1 MEDNVLKSSIEI
13 DFLNKYILM
22 PNTDLGTAMSTAKS
36 IDPNLLEKFFE
47 NIDPFWHT
55 ENDQL
60 QYFIYYNNGNYF
72 CQRKKLKYDFN
83 NKINYWQ
90 TYNFKNVPT
99 EKIDDLYVRIQAFV
113 IINSDVKR
121 FNAISQV
128 KEIGQESL
136 FYERRLL
143 KKITEKNS
151 MLSASDWRV
160 LPDVEDSYP
169 GEKSMWIKWRNTLRS
184 ETIKSHTEFDDKLEF
199 LKYLYQLKFP
209 IDPKLYL
216 QLYPDRKD
224 IDGNDVEYLSTP
236 DQWVKYDSEASSD
249 FITANAVRVLNYS
262 KGHAEAKIRVK
273 KAILAAIKEF
283 DIESIYP
290 EYDMERYEEEFE
302 E

>member
-1 MEDNVLKSSIEI
+1 MEDNILKSSIEI
-13 DFLNKYILM
+13 DFLNKFIVM
-22 PNTDLGTAMSTAKS
+22 PNTSFGASAATAKS

-47 NIDPFWHT
+47 NIDSFWHT
-55 ENDQL
+55 ENDRL
-60 QYFIYYNNGNYF
+60 QYFIYYNNGTYF

-90 TYNFKNVPT
+90 TYSFKNIPA
-99 EKIDDLYVRIQAFV
+99 ERIDELYVKIQAFALV
-113 IINSDVKR
+113 NSDVKR
-121 FNAISQV
+121 FNALSEIE
-128 KEIGQESL
+128 EIGQESI

-143 KKITEKNS
+143 KKIADKNA
-151 MLSASDWRV
+151 MLSVSDWRV
-160 LPDVEDSYP
+160 LPDIEDSYP
-169 GEKSMWIKWRNTLRS
+169 GEKDMWFKWRSTLRS
-184 ETIKSHTEFDDKLEF
+184 ETIKSHTEFDNKLEF
-199 LKYLYQLKFP
+199 LKYLYEIKFP

-249 FITANAVRVLNYS
+249 FITANAIRILNYS

-283 DIESIYP
+283 DVESIYP
-290 EYDMERYEEEFE
+290 DYDMGRYEEEI
-302 E
+302 